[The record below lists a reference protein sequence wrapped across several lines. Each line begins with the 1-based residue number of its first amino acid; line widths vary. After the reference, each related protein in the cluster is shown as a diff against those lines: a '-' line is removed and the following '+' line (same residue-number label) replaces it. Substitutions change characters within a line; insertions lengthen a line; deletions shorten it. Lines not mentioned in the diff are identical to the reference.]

1 MGSENNV
8 KEIRYRYDGE
18 DVKGRKVL
26 VVGLGRSG
34 MAAAK
39 VLCGLGALVTVQDAK
54 KEDSFDPN
62 FLNFVKENGIE
73 CVLGEKPEN
82 VASFDMVVLSPGVSP
97 EVDFVAEAAR
107 AGTEVIGELELAYR
121 LCRGKFVAIT
131 GTNGKTTTTT
141 LTGEVF
147 KEAGRRTHVVGNIGT
162 AVISE
167 VEGSEEDDWYVTEA
181 SSFQLETTERFH
193 PVVSAILNIT
203 PDHLNRHHTMEAYA
217 AAKGR
222 IFANQEPGDFL
233 VVNKDNSEAFG
244 LAASAKCTVV
254 PFSRIESLEFGACL
268 ADGRIVIRDKDR
280 TADICGTDE
289 LKIIGDHNVENVLA
303 AAAVSYFS
311 GIDPETIGSAVR
323 NFGGVAH
330 RIEYCGMIDGV
341 KYYNDSKGT
350 NIDAAVTA
358 LRAIKKNIIL
368 IAGGDAKGQV
378 FDDFIRQF
386 DGSVKRMIIFGRDG
400 HLIAEAADRNGFKAY
415 EYCRD
420 LDECVKR
427 AAEIAESG
435 DTVLLSPACASWD
448 MYDNF
453 EQRGDHFKSIVKSMN
468 V

>member
-1 MGSENNV
+1 MDSG
-8 KEIRYRYDGE
+8 KELKYRRGE
-18 DVKGRKVL
+18 KDLRGVKVL

-34 MAAAK
+34 AAASK
-39 VLCGLGALVTVQDAK
+39 VLCDLGASVTVQDAK
-54 KEDSFDPN
+54 REDEFDPN
-62 FLNFVKENGIE
+62 YLTFIKESGIK
-73 CVLGEKPEN
+73 CVLGEKPAD
-82 VASFDMVVLSPGVSP
+82 VKSFDMIVLSPGVSP
-97 EVDFVAEAAR
+97 EVDFVAEAAENG
-107 AGTEVIGELELAYR
+107 AEVIGELELAYR
-121 LCRGKFVAIT
+121 LCEGKFVAIT

-141 LTGEVF
+141 LTGEIF
-147 KEAGRRTHVVGNIGT
+147 KAAGRKTHVVGNIGT

-167 VEGSEEDDWYVTEA
+167 VEGSCRDDWYVTEA
-181 SSFQLETTERFH
+181 SSFQLETTKYFH

-222 IFANQEPGDFL
+222 IFANQTESDFL
-233 VVNKDNSEAFG
+233 VVNKDSKEAFE
-244 LAASAKCTVV
+244 LSSRAECKVV
-254 PFSRIESLEFGACL
+254 PFSRKETLGSGACL
-268 ADGRIVIRDKDR
+268 EGGRIIIRDKGQ
-280 TADICGTDE
+280 TYDICGTDE

-311 GIDPETIGSAVR
+311 GIDPKTIGDAVR
-323 NFGGVAH
+323 SFGGVAH

-358 LRAIKKNIIL
+358 LRAIKKDIIL

-378 FDDFIRQF
+378 FDDFIDQF

-400 HLIAEAADRNGFKAY
+400 HLIAEAADRNGFSAY
-415 EYCRD
+415 EYCKD

-427 AAEIAESG
+427 AAEIAEPG

-448 MYDNF
+448 MYDNY